1 MKRLSSAP
9 ASEQMYKESDDCEDD
24 QDVNETARNVEG
36 EETQSPADEKNDSQ
50 DE

>member
-9 ASEQMYKESDDCEDD
+9 ASEQMHDEGNDCKND